1 MSGRDEMDDE
11 TAGTDVDNAA
21 DKLRELTL
29 SGKYSSS
36 YHKKL
41 QLSRAVRSR
50 IKCSPS
56 RLRSP

>member
-1 MSGRDEMDDE
+1 MSGRDEMDDQA
-11 TAGTDVDNAA
+11 AGTDVDNAA
-21 DKLRELTL
+21 DKLRELTI
-29 SGKYSSS
+29 SGKYS
-36 YHKKL
+36 YYKKH

>member
-36 YHKKL
+36 YHKKNT
-41 QLSRAVRSR
+41 S
-50 IKCSPS
+50 
-56 RLRSP
+56 

>member
-1 MSGRDEMDDE
+1 MDDE
-11 TAGTDVDNAA
+11 AAGTDVDNAA

-41 QLSRAVRSR
+41 QLSRAKQNQVLSEPPP
-50 IKCSPS
+50 IPLILIS
-56 RLRSP
+56 LRV